1 MSKILSGK
9 VALVTGG
16 SRGLGAVLAETL
28 ANQGADVAISYVAS
42 ADKADA
48 VVDRLKAKG
57 VRAIA
62 IQADQEDTATAGPLV
77 DKVVA
82 ELGKLDILIANAAIA
97 VQGKLVDD
105 PTLDA
110 AAFDRQWLV
119 NVLGTV
125 AVTRAAAQRISDGG
139 RIVYIGSGLG
149 TRALFPG
156 VADYA
161 GTKAAIAGY
170 ARGVQRDLGPRNIT
184 VNVVQ
189 PGIMPTD
196 MAAGAAENLPDTML
210 DMHPIRRIATL
221 EEVASAVSYLVS
233 PAGAYTAGT
242 IIDVSGGVLT

>member
-1 MSKILSGK
+1 MSRTLSGK

-28 ANQGADVAISYVAS
+28 ADQGADVAISYVAS
-42 ADKADA
+42 AAKADA
-48 VVDRLKAKG
+48 VVERLKAKG

-62 IQADQEDTATAGPLV
+62 VQADQADTTTAGPLV

-97 VQGKLVDD
+97 VQGTLVDD
-105 PTLDA
+105 PALDA
-110 AAFDRQWLV
+110 AALDRQWLV

-149 TRALFPG
+149 ARALVPG

-196 MAAGAAENLPDTML
+196 MAAGAAENLPDAML

-221 EEVASAVSYLVS
+221 EEVAGAVSYLVG
-233 PAGAYTAGT
+233 PAGAYTAGAV
-242 IIDVSGGVLT
+242 IDVSGGILT